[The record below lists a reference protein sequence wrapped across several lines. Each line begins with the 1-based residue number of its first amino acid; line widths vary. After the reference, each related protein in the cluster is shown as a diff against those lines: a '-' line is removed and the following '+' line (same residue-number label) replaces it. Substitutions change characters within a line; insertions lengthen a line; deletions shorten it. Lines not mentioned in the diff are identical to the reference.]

1 MGRELLH
8 EWTVQIPGD
17 GYMESRH
24 TYHDANGRLV
34 ESQIIVS
41 WKDGTTSAQVVK
53 LLPNGDTTT
62 EGQLRY
68 PDDTHV
74 STRYYADGRFDVVHM
89 HPNSQE
95 TTTWK
100 YERDGSGAVELRRQI
115 DLGQSSGVTLTTWS
129 VTPDGSP
136 TGDVWDVEELTDSQ
150 TSEHTQV
157 QTRRSPDGTLTTTIK
172 VWAQNGLLIREDT
185 TTVHPNPQP
194 DPDPPTSTV
203 PTPPTPAPVTGGSPV
218 DIITPTTRVP
228 DSTLAGGGGWVG
240 SGGTAVEHWKDWW
253 LETPDGKVT
262 FLGSTPVIKEE

>member
-1 MGRELLH
+1 MERGLTSHAVLRRRAIRRRAYAPEFARNDDVEVRAGWVGGRGAAPTDRSRSKFWRHPHHL
-8 EWTVQIPGD
+8 VGD
-17 GYMESRH
+17 SGWLTDRRRV
-24 TYHDANGRLV
+24 GCR
-34 ESQIIVS
+34 
-41 WKDGTTSAQVVK
+41 G
-53 LLPNGDTTT
+53 
-62 EGQLRY
+62 
-68 PDDTHV
+68 
-74 STRYYADGRFDVVHM
+74 ADGL
-89 HPNSQE
+89 P
-95 TTTWK
+95 
-100 YERDGSGAVELRRQI
+100 
-115 DLGQSSGVTLTTWS
+115 
-129 VTPDGSP
+129 
-136 TGDVWDVEELTDSQ
+136 

-172 VWAQNGLLIREDT
+172 VWAQNGLLIREDS

-203 PTPPTPAPVTGGSPV
+203 PTPPTPAPVTGGSPA